1 MNKRSPASV
10 RGLAQNSGSTH
21 TALAD
26 VTPLFPP
33 GENQPQEDEALAM
46 LTQEL
51 DSIDLE
57 KPRKECLACG
67 ANLSESTKYRRLR
80 VCPTCKYH
88 YTISARRRI
97 ASIADEGSF
106 KETSKWIQ
114 SLDPLEFSPR
124 ISYRVRVLQNQTR
137 TGLSEA
143 AVTGT
148 CSIGG
153 TSVVIIVLDSSFLG
167 GSMGVVVGEKVTL
180 ALELAARKKIPCV
193 AMVTSGGARIQEG
206 VLSLMQMAKT
216 TLAARTLRD
225 KGQAFIV
232 SLSNPSTGQ
241 VLGSFASMADIIF
254 AEPGSHIGFAPLGDL
269 RAIEGKRADTE
280 HTAEAYLERG
290 HVDAIIER
298 DRLKHEL
305 ASILDLLSPEFQ
317 LTSSRRVTTENVT
330 IRPREAWEMVNL
342 ARRPDRPRARFYIDN
357 VFANFFEL
365 HGDRVYTDDESVIIG
380 LARLGGQSVVIVA
393 QQKSTDD
400 IDDLT
405 APRMGDITPGGF
417 RKARRGVMLAETFK
431 IPVVTIVDSPGPRLG
446 IDMEQ
451 RGLASAIA
459 RMIDQMGRARIPTL
473 SILIG
478 EGGSEAALAFGL
490 ADRVLMLEN
499 AIYTPITPERGA
511 QSEMSDPGKAP
522 DVARALKL
530 TSVDCVD
537 MEIVDAIVPEPEQGA
552 HGSPE
557 EAARLLKRSLMRELS
572 NLAGKNTKTLVRRRQ
587 KKFRKVGEYGS
598 GFRTALRRETKAW
611 QVGLAAGVR
620 AFRQAGE
627 LDNGPEFVDDDDI
640 LDEIDAQDEDELD
653 AT

>member
-1 MNKRSPASV
+1 MSDN
-10 RGLAQNSGSTH
+10 
-21 TALAD
+21 
-26 VTPLFPP
+26 VTPLFPD
-33 GENQPQEDEALAM
+33 EKPQDDEARAT
-46 LTQEL
+46 LTQEN
-51 DSIDLE
+51 DSLNLE
-57 KPRKECLACG
+57 KLRKVCLYCG
-67 ANLSESTKYRRLR
+67 ADISNSTKYRRLR
-80 VCPTCKYH
+80 VCPTCGWH

-97 ASIADEGSF
+97 AAIADEDSF

-124 ISYRVRVLQNQTR
+124 ISYRVRLLQDQTR

-153 TSVVIIVLDSSFLG
+153 TPVVIIVLDSSFLG

-180 ALELAARKKIPCV
+180 ALELAARKKLPCV

-206 VLSLMQMAKT
+206 ILSLMQMAKT
-216 TLAARTLRD
+216 TLAARALRG

-232 SLSNPSTGQ
+232 CLSNPSTGQ

-269 RAIEGKRADTE
+269 RELEGKRADKE

-290 HVDAIIER
+290 HVDTIIER
-298 DRLKHEL
+298 DHLKHEL
-305 ASILDLLSPEFQ
+305 ASVLDLISPEFR
-317 LTSSRRVTTENVT
+317 LTSSRRAPTERVA
-330 IRPREAWEMVNL
+330 IRPREAWDMVKL
-342 ARRPDRPRARFYIDN
+342 ARRPDRPRARFYIEN

-365 HGDRVYTDDESVIIG
+365 HGDRVYSDDQSVIIG
-380 LARLGGQSVVIVA
+380 LARLGGQSVMIIA
-393 QQKSTDD
+393 QQKSVAHQKDD
-400 IDDLT
+400 PSGL
-405 APRMGDITPGGF
+405 RMGEITPGGF
-417 RKARRGVMLAETFK
+417 RKARRGVILAETFK
-431 IPVVTIVDSPGPRLG
+431 IPVISIVDSPGPRLG

-459 RMIDQMGRARIPTL
+459 RMIDQMGRAKAPTI

-490 ADRVLMLEN
+490 TDRVLMLEN
-499 AIYTPITPERGA
+499 AIYTPIAPERGA
-511 QSEMSDPGKAP
+511 QSEMSDPAKAS

-530 TSVDCVD
+530 TSLDCVEMD
-537 MEIVDAIVPEPEQGA
+537 IVDDIVPEPESGA
-552 HGSPE
+552 HGAPI

-572 NLAGKNTKTLVRRRQ
+572 EITNKNTNTLVRRRQ
-587 KKFRKVGEYGS
+587 KKFRKVGEYGNR
-598 GFRTALRRETKAW
+598 FRSALRRETRAW

-620 AFRQAGE
+620 AFRQSGE
-627 LDNGPEFVDDDDI
+627 TDSAPEFVDDSDEMLDD
-640 LDEIDAQDEDELD
+640 LE
-653 AT
+653 

>member
-1 MNKRSPASV
+1 MPDN
-10 RGLAQNSGSTH
+10 
-21 TALAD
+21 
-26 VTPLFPP
+26 VTPLFPQDDD
-33 GENQPQEDEALAM
+33 QPQDDDAIAK
-46 LTQEL
+46 LTEEL
-51 DSIDLE
+51 DSINLE
-57 KPRKECLACG
+57 QPRKACLSCG
-67 ANLSESTKYRRLR
+67 ADLSASTKYRRLR
-80 VCPTCKYH
+80 VCPTCGYH

-97 ASIADEGSF
+97 AAVADEGSF

-124 ISYRVRVLQNQTR
+124 ISYRVRLLQDQTR

-153 TSVVIIVLDSSFLG
+153 TPVVIIVLDSSFLG

-180 ALELAARKKIPCV
+180 ALELAARKKMPCV

-216 TLAARTLRD
+216 TLAARALRD

-269 RAIEGKRADTE
+269 REIEGKRADTE
-280 HTAEAYLERG
+280 HTAESYLERG
-290 HVDAIIER
+290 HVDAIVER
-298 DRLKHEL
+298 DKLKHEL
-305 ASILDLLSPEFQ
+305 ASVLDLISPEFR
-317 LTSSRRVTTENVT
+317 LTSSRRIAPENVA
-330 IRPREAWEMVNL
+330 IRPREAWEMVKL

-365 HGDRVYTDDESVIIG
+365 HGDRVYSDDPSVIIA
-380 LARLGGQSVVIVA
+380 LARLGGQSVMIVA
-393 QQKSTDD
+393 QQKPSATEDNDSST
-400 IDDLT
+400 
-405 APRMGDITPGGF
+405 PRMGEITPGGF
-417 RKARRGVMLAETFK
+417 RKARRGVILAETFK

-459 RMIDQMGRARIPTL
+459 RMIDQMGRVKTPTL

-499 AIYTPITPERGA
+499 AIYTPIAPERGA
-511 QSEMSDPGKAP
+511 QAEMSDPGKAS

-537 MEIVDAIVPEPEQGA
+537 MEIIDDIVPEPESGA
-552 HGSPE
+552 HGSPDE
-557 EAARLLKRSLMRELS
+557 TARLLKRSLMRELS
-572 NLAGKNTKTLVRRRQ
+572 ELAGKNTKTLVRRRQ

-598 GFRTALRRETKAW
+598 RFRTALRRETKAW

-627 LDNGPEFVDDDDI
+627 SDNGPEFVDDGDEL
-640 LDEIDAQDEDELD
+640 LDEIDGLNDSLD
-653 AT
+653 TDPEPTR

>member
-1 MNKRSPASV
+1 M
-10 RGLAQNSGSTH
+10 
-21 TALAD
+21 AD
-26 VTPLFPP
+26 VTPLFPD
-33 GENQPQEDEALAM
+33 GQPQDDDGLAK
-46 LTQEL
+46 LTKEL
-51 DSIDLE
+51 DSLDLE
-57 KPRKECLACG
+57 KPRTDCLSCG
-67 ANLSESTKYRRLR
+67 ADISESTKYRRLR
-80 VCPTCKYH
+80 VCPTCGYH

-97 ASIADEGSF
+97 AAIADEGSF

-124 ISYRVRVLQNQTR
+124 ISYRVRLLQDQTR
-137 TGLSEA
+137 TGLTEA

-153 TSVVIIVLDSSFLG
+153 TPVVIIVLDSSFLG

-180 ALELAARKKIPCV
+180 ALELAARKKMPCV

-216 TLAARTLRD
+216 TLAARALRD

-269 RAIEGKRADTE
+269 RELDGKRADKE
-280 HTAEAYLERG
+280 HTAETYLERG

-298 DRLKHEL
+298 DHLKHEL
-305 ASILDLLSPEFQ
+305 ASVLDLISPEFR
-317 LTSSRRVTTENVT
+317 LTSSRRSAAEKIA
-330 IRPREAWEMVNL
+330 IRPREAWEMVKL
-342 ARRPDRPRARFYIDN
+342 ARHPDRPRARFYIDN
-357 VFANFFEL
+357 VFSNFFEF
-365 HGDRVYTDDESVIIG
+365 HGDRVYTDDPSVIIG

-393 QQKSTDD
+393 QQKSAVSEGDD
-400 IDDLT
+400 PT
-405 APRMGDITPGGF
+405 VPRMGEITPGGF
-417 RKARRGVMLAETFK
+417 RKARRGVILAETFK
-431 IPVVTIVDSPGPRLG
+431 LPLVTIVDSPGPRLG
-446 IDMEQ
+446 IEMEQ

-459 RMIDQMGRARIPTL
+459 RMIDQMGRVKTPTL

-478 EGGSEAALAFGL
+478 EGGSEAALSFGL

-511 QSEMSDPGKAP
+511 QSELSDPSRAS
-522 DVARALKL
+522 DIARALKL
-530 TSVDCVD
+530 TSVDCMD
-537 MEIVDAIVPEPEQGA
+537 MEIVDDIVPEPESGA
-552 HGSPE
+552 HAAPD
-557 EAARLLKRSLMRELS
+557 EAARLLKRSVMRELS
-572 NLAGKNTKTLVRRRQ
+572 EITSKNTKTLVRRRQ

-598 GFRTALRRETKAW
+598 RFRTALRRETKAW

-620 AFRQAGE
+620 AFRQSGE
-627 LDNGPEFVDDDDI
+627 SNNAPEFVDDGDELLDDI
-640 LDEIDAQDEDELD
+640 DIQDDTELD

>member
-1 MNKRSPASV
+1 
-10 RGLAQNSGSTH
+10 
-21 TALAD
+21 LAD
-26 VTPLFPP
+26 VTPLFPDD
-33 GENQPQEDEALAM
+33 QPQNGKLNGDQIRDEQDELVEELAP
-46 LTQEL
+46 L
-51 DSIDLE
+51 DLE
-57 KPRKECLACG
+57 KPRQNCLSCG
-67 ANLSESTKYRRLR
+67 ADISSSSKYRRLR
-80 VCPTCKYH
+80 VCPICGYH

-97 ASIADEGSF
+97 AAISDEGSF

-124 ISYRVRVLQNQTR
+124 ISYRVRLLQDQTR
-137 TGLSEA
+137 TGLTEA

-153 TSVVIIVLDSSFLG
+153 TPVVIIVLDSSFLG

-180 ALELAARKKIPCV
+180 ALELAARKKVPCV

-216 TLAARTLRD
+216 TLAARALKD

-232 SLSNPSTGQ
+232 ALSNPSTGQ

-269 RAIEGKRADTE
+269 REIDGKRADSE
-280 HTAEAYLERG
+280 HTAESYLERG
-290 HVDAIIER
+290 HVDAIVER
-298 DRLKHEL
+298 DSLKHEL
-305 ASILDLLSPEFQ
+305 ASLLDLISPEFR
-317 LTSSRRVTTENVT
+317 LTSSRKIKPESIT
-330 IRPREAWEMVNL
+330 IRPREAWEMVKL

-365 HGDRVYTDDESVIIG
+365 HGDRVFTDDPSIIMG
-380 LARLGGQSVVIVA
+380 IARLGGQSVMIVA
-393 QQKSTDD
+393 QQKNVHGLAADSPDATH
-400 IDDLT
+400 
-405 APRMGDITPGGF
+405 GEITPGGF
-417 RKARRGVMLAETFK
+417 RKARRGVILAETFK
-431 IPVVTIVDSPGPRLG
+431 IPVVTIVDSPGPKLG

-451 RGLASAIA
+451 LGLASAIS
-459 RMIDQMGRARIPTL
+459 RMIDQMGRVKTPTL

-499 AIYTPITPERGA
+499 AIYTPIAPERGA
-511 QSEMSDPGKAP
+511 QAEMSDPSKAS
-522 DVARALKL
+522 DIARALKL
-530 TSVDCVD
+530 TSVDCVE
-537 MEIVDAIVPEPEQGA
+537 MEIVDDIVPEPERGA

-572 NLAGKNTKTLVRRRQ
+572 NLAGSNTKTLVRRRQ

-598 GFRTALRRETKAW
+598 RFRTALRRETKAW
-611 QVGLAAGVR
+611 QVGLAAGVK
-620 AFRQAGE
+620 AFRHAGVS
-627 LDNGPEFVDDDDI
+627 DSGPQFVDDEDVLDDI
-640 LDEIDAQDEDELD
+640 DAELDAELD

>member
-1 MNKRSPASV
+1 M
-10 RGLAQNSGSTH
+10 
-21 TALAD
+21 AD
-26 VTPLFPP
+26 VTPLFP
-33 GENQPQEDEALAM
+33 ENEPPEDQPSAGQVEEVASL
-46 LTQEL
+46 
-51 DSIDLE
+51 DLE
-57 KPRKECLACG
+57 KPVQNCLSCDADV
-67 ANLSESTKYRRLR
+67 SDSTKFRRLR
-80 VCPTCKYH
+80 VCPICGYH

-97 ASIADEGSF
+97 AAIADEGSF

-124 ISYRVRVLQNQTR
+124 ISYRVRLLQDQTR

-148 CSIGG
+148 CMIGR
-153 TSVVIIVLDSSFLG
+153 TPVVIIVLDSSFLG

-180 ALELAARKKIPCV
+180 ALELAARKKVPCV

-216 TLAARTLRD
+216 TLAARALKD

-269 RAIEGKRADTE
+269 RKLEGKRADTE
-280 HTAEAYLERG
+280 HTAETYLERG
-290 HVDAIIER
+290 HVDAIVER

-305 ASILDLLSPEFQ
+305 ASVLDLISPEFR
-317 LTSSRRVTTENVT
+317 LTSSRSINSENVA
-330 IRPREAWEMVNL
+330 IRPREAWEMVKL
-342 ARRPDRPRARFYIDN
+342 ARRPDRPRARFYIEN

-365 HGDRVYTDDESVIIG
+365 HGDRVYTDDPSVIIG
-380 LARLGGQSVVIVA
+380 LARLGGQSVMIVA
-393 QQKSTDD
+393 QQKSASG
-400 IDDLT
+400 IVVGPNGIR
-405 APRMGDITPGGF
+405 AGEITPGGF
-417 RKARRGVMLAETFK
+417 RKARRGVILAETFK
-431 IPVVTIVDSPGPRLG
+431 LPLVTIVDSPGPRLG
-446 IDMEQ
+446 IDMER
-451 RGLASAIA
+451 RGLASAIS
-459 RMIDQMGRARIPTL
+459 RMIDQMGRVKIPTL

-499 AIYTPITPERGA
+499 AIYTPIAPELGA
-511 QSEMSDPGKAP
+511 QSEMSDRGKASEI
-522 DVARALKL
+522 ARALKL
-530 TSVDCVD
+530 TSVDCIE
-537 MEIVDAIVPEPEQGA
+537 MEIVDDIIPEPEQGA

-557 EAARLLKRSLMRELS
+557 EAARLLKRALMRELS
-572 NLAGKNTKTLVRRRQ
+572 NLAGQNTKTLVRRRQ
-587 KKFRKVGEYGS
+587 KKFRKVGEYGNR
-598 GFRTALRRETKAW
+598 FRTALRRETKAW

-620 AFRQAGE
+620 AFRQAG
-627 LDNGPEFVDDDDI
+627 DADSGPQFVDDDEI
-640 LDEIDAQDEDELD
+640 LDDLDESDEPVDSELD

>member
-1 MNKRSPASV
+1 
-10 RGLAQNSGSTH
+10 
-21 TALAD
+21 LAD
-26 VTPLFPP
+26 VTPLFP
-33 GENQPQEDEALAM
+33 EDELSEDQLNAEQSKEDASL
-46 LTQEL
+46 
-51 DSIDLE
+51 DLE
-57 KPRKECLACG
+57 APRQNCLSCG
-67 ANLSESTKYRRLR
+67 ADLSESTKYRRLR
-80 VCPTCKYH
+80 VCPTCGYH

-97 ASIADEGSF
+97 AAVADEGSF

-124 ISYRVRVLQNQTR
+124 ISYRVRLLQDQTR

-153 TSVVIIVLDSSFLG
+153 TPVVIIVLDSSFLG

-180 ALELAARKKIPCV
+180 ALELAARKKMPCV

-216 TLAARTLRD
+216 TLAARALRD

-269 RAIEGKRADTE
+269 RAIDGKRVDTE

-298 DRLKHEL
+298 DLLKHEL
-305 ASILDLLSPEFQ
+305 ASVLDLISPEFR
-317 LTSSRRVTTENVT
+317 LTSSRKVAPENIA
-330 IRPREAWEMVNL
+330 IRPREAWEMVKL

-365 HGDRVYTDDESVIIG
+365 HGDRVYTDDSSVIIG
-380 LARLGGQSVVIVA
+380 LARLGGQSVMVVA
-393 QQKSTDD
+393 QQKGVDEDTDETSD
-400 IDDLT
+400 I
-405 APRMGDITPGGF
+405 RNGEITPGGF
-417 RKARRGVMLAETFK
+417 RKARRGVILAETFK
-431 IPVVTIVDSPGPRLG
+431 LPVVTIVDSPGPRLG

-459 RMIDQMGRARIPTL
+459 RMIDQMGRVKTPTL

-478 EGGSEAALAFGL
+478 EGGSEAALSFGL
-490 ADRVLMLEN
+490 TDRVLMLEN
-499 AIYTPITPERGA
+499 AIYTPIAPERGA
-511 QSEMSDPGKAP
+511 QAEMSDPGKAS
-522 DVARALKL
+522 DIARALKL
-530 TSVDCVD
+530 TSVDCID
-537 MEIVDAIVPEPEQGA
+537 MDIVDEIVPEPELGA
-552 HGSPE
+552 HGSPD
-557 EAARLLKRSLMRELS
+557 EAARLLKRALMRELS
-572 NLAGKNTKTLVRRRQ
+572 DLVGSNTKTLVRRRQ

-598 GFRTALRRETKAW
+598 RFRTALRRETKAW
-611 QVGLAAGVR
+611 QVGLAAGVK
-620 AFRQAGE
+620 AFRQAGVS
-627 LDNGPEFVDDDDI
+627 DNSPEFVDDDEELIDDI
-640 LDEIDAQDEDELD
+640 DGIDGIDEIDLPEDTDTELNV
-653 AT
+653 T

>member
-1 MNKRSPASV
+1 MPDN
-10 RGLAQNSGSTH
+10 
-21 TALAD
+21 
-26 VTPLFPP
+26 VTPLFPQDD
-33 GENQPQEDEALAM
+33 EQPQDDDALAK
-46 LTQEL
+46 LTEEL
-51 DSIDLE
+51 DSINLE
-57 KPRKECLACG
+57 QPRKLCLSCG
-67 ANLSESTKYRRLR
+67 ADLSSSTKYRRLR
-80 VCPTCKYH
+80 VCPTCGYH

-97 ASIADEGSF
+97 AAVADEGSF

-124 ISYRVRVLQNQTR
+124 ISYRVRLLQDQTR

-153 TSVVIIVLDSSFLG
+153 TPVVIIVLDSSFLG

-180 ALELAARKKIPCV
+180 ALELAARKKMPCV

-216 TLAARTLRD
+216 TLAAKALRD

-269 RAIEGKRADTE
+269 REIEGKRADTE
-280 HTAEAYLERG
+280 HTAESYLERG

-298 DRLKHEL
+298 DKLKHEL
-305 ASILDLLSPEFQ
+305 ASVLDLISPEFR
-317 LTSSRRVTTENVT
+317 LTSSRRIAPENVA
-330 IRPREAWEMVNL
+330 IRPREAWEMVKL

-365 HGDRVYTDDESVIIG
+365 HGDRVYSDDQSVIIG
-380 LARLGGQSVVIVA
+380 LARLGGQSVMIVA
-393 QQKSTDD
+393 QQKSNASPSDD
-400 IDDLT
+400 SSG
-405 APRMGDITPGGF
+405 PRMGEITPGGF
-417 RKARRGVMLAETFK
+417 RKARRGVILAETFK

-459 RMIDQMGRARIPTL
+459 RMIDQMGRVKTPTL

-499 AIYTPITPERGA
+499 AIYTPIAPEQGA
-511 QSEMSDPGKAP
+511 QAEMSDPGKAS
-522 DVARALKL
+522 DIARALKL

-537 MEIVDAIVPEPEQGA
+537 MEIVDDIVPEPESGA
-552 HGSPE
+552 HGSPDE
-557 EAARLLKRSLMRELS
+557 TARLLKRSLMRELS
-572 NLAGKNTKTLVRRRQ
+572 ELAGKNTKTLVRRRQ

-598 GFRTALRRETKAW
+598 RFRTALRRETKAW

-627 LDNGPEFVDDDDI
+627 NDSGPEFVDDG
-640 LDEIDAQDEDELD
+640 DELIDELD
-653 AT
+653 DLNPHGDS

>member
-1 MNKRSPASV
+1 M
-10 RGLAQNSGSTH
+10 
-21 TALAD
+21 AD
-26 VTPLFPP
+26 VTPLFPDD
-33 GENQPQEDEALAM
+33 QPKNGQVNGDHARSDQDELIEELAP
-46 LTQEL
+46 
-51 DSIDLE
+51 IDLE
-57 KPRKECLACG
+57 KPRQNCLSCG
-67 ANLSESTKYRRLR
+67 ADISKSTKYRRLR
-80 VCPTCKYH
+80 ICPVCGYH

-97 ASIADEGSF
+97 AAIADEGSF

-124 ISYRVRVLQNQTR
+124 ISYRVRLLQDQTR
-137 TGLSEA
+137 TGLTEA

-153 TSVVIIVLDSSFLG
+153 TPVVIIVLDSSFLG

-180 ALELAARKKIPCV
+180 ALELAARKKVPCV

-216 TLAARTLRD
+216 TLAARALRD

-232 SLSNPSTGQ
+232 ALSNPSTGQ

-269 RAIEGKRADTE
+269 REIDGKRADSE

-290 HVDAIIER
+290 HIDAIIER
-298 DRLKHEL
+298 DSLKHEL
-305 ASILDLLSPEFQ
+305 ASVLDLISPEFR
-317 LTSSRRVTTENVT
+317 LTSSRKIKPDNVA
-330 IRPREAWEMVNL
+330 IRPREAWEMVKL
-342 ARRPDRPRARFYIDN
+342 ARRPDRPRARYYIEN
-357 VFANFFEL
+357 VFSNFFEL
-365 HGDRVYTDDESVIIG
+365 HGDRVYTDDPSIIIG
-380 LARLGGQSVVIVA
+380 IARLGGQSVMIVA
-393 QQKSTDD
+393 QQKTVHGVDADSNSAG
-400 IDDLT
+400 LSH
-405 APRMGDITPGGF
+405 GEITPGGF
-417 RKARRGVMLAETFK
+417 RKARRGVILAETFK

-451 RGLASAIA
+451 RGLAGAIS
-459 RMIDQMGRARIPTL
+459 RMIDQMGRVKTPTL

-499 AIYTPITPERGA
+499 AIYTPIAPERGA
-511 QSEMSDPGKAP
+511 QAEMSDPGKAS

-530 TSVDCVD
+530 TSVDCVE
-537 MEIVDAIVPEPEQGA
+537 MEIVDEIVPEPEMGA
-552 HGSPE
+552 HSSPE

-572 NLAGKNTKTLVRRRQ
+572 SLTGANTKTLVRRRQ

-598 GFRTALRRETKAW
+598 RFRTALRRETKAW
-611 QVGLAAGVR
+611 QVGLAAGVK

-627 LDNGPEFVDDDDI
+627 SDSGPQFVDDEDVLDDI
-640 LDEIDAQDEDELD
+640 DAELD

>member
-1 MNKRSPASV
+1 M
-10 RGLAQNSGSTH
+10 
-21 TALAD
+21 AD
-26 VTPLFPP
+26 VTPLFPDD
-33 GENQPQEDEALAM
+33 EQPQSDEALEK
-46 LTQEL
+46 LTEEL
-51 DSIDLE
+51 ASLDLE
-57 KPRKECLACG
+57 RPRKECLSCG
-67 ANLSESTKYRRLR
+67 ANMSESTKYRRLR
-80 VCPTCKYH
+80 VCPVCGYH

-97 ASIADEGSF
+97 AAIADEGSF

-124 ISYRVRVLQNQTR
+124 ISYRVRLLQDQTR

-153 TSVVIIVLDSSFLG
+153 TPVVVVVLDSSFLG

-180 ALELAARKKIPCV
+180 ALELAARKKMPCV

-216 TLAARTLRD
+216 TLAARALRD

-232 SLSNPSTGQ
+232 ALSNPSTGQ

-269 RAIEGKRADTE
+269 REIEGKRADTE
-280 HTAEAYLERG
+280 HTAESYLERG
-290 HVDAIIER
+290 HVDAIVER
-298 DRLKHEL
+298 DKLKHEL
-305 ASILDLLSPEFQ
+305 ASVLDLISPEFR
-317 LTSSRRVTTENVT
+317 LTSSRKIGPENIA
-330 IRPREAWEMVNL
+330 IRPREAWEMVKL

-365 HGDRVYTDDESVIIG
+365 HGDRVYTDDQSVIIG
-380 LARLGGQSVVIVA
+380 LARLGGQSVVVVA
-393 QQKSTDD
+393 QQKSSD
-400 IDDLT
+400 IDYDDSSG
-405 APRMGDITPGGF
+405 RMGEITPGGF
-417 RKARRGVMLAETFK
+417 RKARRGVILAETFK

-459 RMIDQMGRARIPTL
+459 RMIDQMGRAKVPTL
-473 SILIG
+473 SVLIG

-499 AIYTPITPERGA
+499 AIYTPIAPERGA
-511 QSEMSDPGKAP
+511 QAEMSDPGKAS

-530 TSVDCVD
+530 TSIDCVE
-537 MEIVDAIVPEPEQGA
+537 MEIVDDIVPEPELGA
-552 HGSPE
+552 HGSPD

-572 NLAGKNTKTLVRRRQ
+572 DLVGKNTKTLVRRRQ
-587 KKFRKVGEYGS
+587 KKYRKVGEYGNR
-598 GFRTALRRETKAW
+598 FRSALRRETKAW

-620 AFRQAGE
+620 AFRQAG
-627 LDNGPEFVDDDDI
+627 DSDSSPEFVDDDD
-640 LDEIDAQDEDELD
+640 LLDELD
-653 AT
+653 VQEDTELGTT

>member
-1 MNKRSPASV
+1 M
-10 RGLAQNSGSTH
+10 
-21 TALAD
+21 AD
-26 VTPLFPP
+26 ITPLFPD
-33 GENQPQEDEALAM
+33 EQSQKDEALAK
-46 LTQEL
+46 LTDEH
-51 DSIDLE
+51 DSLDLE
-57 KPRKECLACG
+57 SPRKACLSCG
-67 ANLSESTKYRRLR
+67 ADLSNSTKYRRLR
-80 VCPTCKYH
+80 VCPTCGYH

-97 ASIADEGSF
+97 AAIADEGSF

-124 ISYRVRVLQNQTR
+124 ISYRVRLLQDQSS

-153 TSVVIIVLDSSFLG
+153 TPVVVIVLDSSFLG

-180 ALELAARKKIPCV
+180 ALELAARRKMPCV

-216 TLAARTLRD
+216 TLAARALKD

-232 SLSNPSTGQ
+232 ALSNPSTGQ

-254 AEPGSHIGFAPLGDL
+254 AEPGSHIGFSPLGDL
-269 RAIEGKRADTE
+269 REIDGKRVDTE

-298 DRLKHEL
+298 DHLKHEL
-305 ASILDLLSPEFQ
+305 ASVLDIISPEFR
-317 LTSSRRVTTENVT
+317 LTSSRRLALEVVTSQ
-330 IRPREAWEMVNL
+330 PREAWEMVKL

-365 HGDRVYTDDESVIIG
+365 HGDRVFTDDESVIIG
-380 LARLGGQSVVIVA
+380 LARLGGQSVMIVA
-393 QQKSTDD
+393 QQKSTLPLDSD
-400 IDDLT
+400 VDPS
-405 APRMGDITPGGF
+405 APRMGEITPGGF
-417 RKARRGVMLAETFK
+417 RKARRGVILAETFK
-431 IPVVTIVDSPGPRLG
+431 IPVITIVDSPGPRLG

-451 RGLASAIA
+451 RGLAGAVA
-459 RMIDQMGRARIPTL
+459 RMIDQMGRVKTPTL

-499 AIYTPITPERGA
+499 AIYTPIAPERGA
-511 QSEMSDPGKAP
+511 QSEMSDPSKAS
-522 DVARALKL
+522 DIARALKL
-530 TSVDCVD
+530 TSVDCVE
-537 MEIVDAIVPEPEQGA
+537 MEFVDGIVPEPESGA
-552 HGSPE
+552 HSSPR

-572 NLAGKNTKTLVRRRQ
+572 DLTVKNTNTLVRRRQ
-587 KKFRKVGEYGS
+587 KKYRKVGEYGS
-598 GFRTALRRETKAW
+598 RFRTALRRETKAW

-620 AFRQAGE
+620 AFRQAGDS
-627 LDNGPEFVDDDDI
+627 DNGPEFVDDDVEMLYDI
-640 LDEIDAQDEDELD
+640 DVKGDEELD
-653 AT
+653 VT

>member
-1 MNKRSPASV
+1 M
-10 RGLAQNSGSTH
+10 
-21 TALAD
+21 AD
-26 VTPLFPP
+26 VTPLFP
-33 GENQPQEDEALAM
+33 ENDDQPQNGKLNGDQISSDQADQLEELAP
-46 LTQEL
+46 
-51 DSIDLE
+51 IDLE
-57 KPRKECLACG
+57 APRKDCLSCG
-67 ANLSESTKYRRLR
+67 ADLSKSTKYRRLR
-80 VCPTCKYH
+80 VCPTCGYH

-97 ASIADEGSF
+97 AAIADEGSF

-124 ISYRVRVLQNQTR
+124 ISYRVRLLQDQTR

-148 CSIGG
+148 CLIGG
-153 TSVVIIVLDSSFLG
+153 TPVVIIVMDSSFLG

-180 ALELAARKKIPCV
+180 ALELAARKKMPCV

-216 TLAARTLRD
+216 TLAARALRD

-254 AEPGSHIGFAPLGDL
+254 AEPGSHIGFAPLADL
-269 RAIEGKRADTE
+269 REIDGKRADTE
-280 HTAEAYLERG
+280 HKAEAYLERG

-298 DRLKHEL
+298 DHLKHEL
-305 ASILDLLSPEFQ
+305 ASVLDLISPEFQ
-317 LTSSRRVTTENVT
+317 LTSSRKITPDNLA
-330 IRPREAWEMVNL
+330 IRPREAWEMVKL

-365 HGDRVYTDDESVIIG
+365 HGDRVYTDDKSVIIG
-380 LARLGGQSVVIVA
+380 LARLGGQSVMIVA
-393 QQKSTDD
+393 QQKSAVGDADD
-400 IDDLT
+400 DGNI
-405 APRMGDITPGGF
+405 RNGDITPGGF
-417 RKARRGVMLAETFK
+417 RKARRGVILAETFK
-431 IPVVTIVDSPGPRLG
+431 LPVVTIVDSPGPRLG

-459 RMIDQMGRARIPTL
+459 RMIDQMGRAKIPTL

-499 AIYTPITPERGA
+499 AIYTPIAPERGA
-511 QSEMSDPGKAP
+511 QSEMSDPGKAS
-522 DVARALKL
+522 DIARALKL

-537 MEIVDAIVPEPEQGA
+537 MEIVDDIVPEPEMGA
-552 HGSPE
+552 HGSPD
-557 EAARLLKRSLMRELS
+557 EAARLLKRALMRELS
-572 NLAGKNTKTLVRRRQ
+572 NLVGRNTKTLVRRRQ
-587 KKFRKVGEYGS
+587 KKFRKVGEYGNR
-598 GFRTALRRETKAW
+598 FRTALRRETKAW

-620 AFRQAGE
+620 AFRQSGE
-627 LDNGPEFVDDDDI
+627 SDSSPQFVDDDEL
-640 LDEIDAQDEDELD
+640 LDGDELLVGEINEFD
-653 AT
+653 GIDDVDEPVDSAT

>member
-1 MNKRSPASV
+1 MPDN
-10 RGLAQNSGSTH
+10 
-21 TALAD
+21 
-26 VTPLFPP
+26 VTPLFPD
-33 GENQPQEDEALAM
+33 EQPQDDPLAK
-46 LTQEL
+46 LTEEL
-51 DSIDLE
+51 DSLDLE
-57 KPRKECLACG
+57 QPRKICLDCG
-67 ANLSESTKYRRLR
+67 ANISDSTKYRRLR
-80 VCPTCKYH
+80 VCPTCGYH

-97 ASIADEGSF
+97 AAIADEGSF

-124 ISYRVRVLQNQTR
+124 ISYRVRLLQDQTR

-153 TSVVIIVLDSSFLG
+153 TPVVIIVLDSSFLG

-180 ALELAARKKIPCV
+180 ALELAARRKMPCV

-216 TLAARTLRD
+216 TLAARALRD

-269 RAIEGKRADTE
+269 KEIDGKRVAAE
-280 HTAEAYLERG
+280 HTAESYLERG

-298 DRLKHEL
+298 DHLKHEL
-305 ASILDLLSPEFQ
+305 ASVLDLISPEFQ
-317 LTSSRRVTTENVT
+317 LTSSRRMTVEKVAVS
-330 IRPREAWEMVNL
+330 PREAWEMVKL
-342 ARRPDRPRARFYIDN
+342 ARRPDRPRARFYIEN
-357 VFANFFEL
+357 VFANFFEF
-365 HGDRVYTDDESVIIG
+365 HGDRVYTDDPSVIIG
-380 LARLGGQSVVIVA
+380 LARLGGQSVMIIA
-393 QQKSTDD
+393 QQKSTSSDND
-400 IDDLT
+400 
-405 APRMGDITPGGF
+405 PESKVRMGEITPGGF
-417 RKARRGVMLAETFK
+417 RKARRGVILAETFK

-451 RGLASAIA
+451 RGLASAIS
-459 RMIDQMGRARIPTL
+459 RMIDQMGRVKTPTL

-499 AIYTPITPERGA
+499 AIYTPIEPERGA
-511 QSEMSDPGKAP
+511 QAEMSDPSKAS
-522 DVARALKL
+522 DIARALKL
-530 TSVDCVD
+530 TSVDCVE
-537 MEIVDAIVPEPEQGA
+537 MEIVDEIVPEPESGA
-552 HGSPE
+552 HGSPD

-572 NLAGKNTKTLVRRRQ
+572 ELAGKNTKTLVRRRQ

-598 GFRTALRRETKAW
+598 RFRTALRRETKAW

-620 AFRQAGE
+620 AFRQSGE
-627 LDNGPEFVDDDDI
+627 TDSAPEFVDDEDLV
-640 LDEIDAQDEDELD
+640 LDEMDAQDDVEFDV
-653 AT
+653 T

>member
-1 MNKRSPASV
+1 V
-10 RGLAQNSGSTH
+10 
-21 TALAD
+21 AD
-26 VTPLFPP
+26 VTPLFPDD
-33 GENQPQEDEALAM
+33 QPVNGRSKHDQSADDESPKELAP
-46 LTQEL
+46 
-51 DSIDLE
+51 IDLDQ
-57 KPRKECLACG
+57 PRQICLSCG
-67 ANLSESTKYRRLR
+67 ANLSDSSKYRRLR
-80 VCPTCKYH
+80 VCPTCRYH

-97 ASIADEGSF
+97 VAIADEGSF

-124 ISYRVRVLQNQTR
+124 ISYRVRLLQDQAR

-153 TSVVIIVLDSSFLG
+153 TPVVIIVLDSSFLG

-180 ALELAARKKIPCV
+180 ALELAARKKVPCV

-225 KGQAFIV
+225 KGQTFIV

-254 AEPGSHIGFAPLGDL
+254 AEPGSHIGFAPLADL
-269 RAIEGKRADTE
+269 REIEGKRVDTE

-298 DRLKHEL
+298 DHLKHEL
-305 ASILDLLSPEFQ
+305 ASVLDLISPEFR
-317 LTSSRRVTTENVT
+317 LTSSRKINTDSMV
-330 IRPREAWEMVNL
+330 IRPREAWEMVKL

-365 HGDRVYTDDESVIIG
+365 HGDRVYTDDPSVIIG
-380 LARLGGQSVVIVA
+380 LARLGGQSVMILA
-393 QQKSTDD
+393 QQKSHPPENDSSSNGVQT
-400 IDDLT
+400 
-405 APRMGDITPGGF
+405 GEITPGGF

-431 IPVVTIVDSPGPRLG
+431 IPIVSIVDSPGPRLG

-459 RMIDQMGRARIPTL
+459 RMIDQMGRAKIPTL

-490 ADRVLMLEN
+490 TDRVLMLEN
-499 AIYTPITPERGA
+499 AIYTPIAPERGA
-511 QSEMSDPGKAP
+511 QSEMSDPGKAS
-522 DVARALKL
+522 DIARALKL
-530 TSVDCVD
+530 TSMDCVD
-537 MEIVDAIVPEPEQGA
+537 MEIVDDIVPEPEQGA
-552 HGSPE
+552 HGSPD
-557 EAARLLKRSLMRELS
+557 EAARLLKRALMRELS
-572 NLAGKNTKTLVRRRQ
+572 NLAGSNTKTLVRRRQ

-598 GFRTALRRETKAW
+598 RFRAALRRETKAW
-611 QVGLAAGVR
+611 QVGLAAGVK
-620 AFRQAGE
+620 AFRKAGE
-627 LDNGPEFVDDDDI
+627 ADSGPEFVDDFDDG
-640 LDEIDAQDEDELD
+640 IDSPSS
-653 AT
+653 

>member
-1 MNKRSPASV
+1 M
-10 RGLAQNSGSTH
+10 
-21 TALAD
+21 AD
-26 VTPLFPP
+26 VTPLFPD
-33 GENQPQEDEALAM
+33 EQPQDKALAK

-51 DSIDLE
+51 DSLDLE
-57 KPRKECLACG
+57 SPRKACLSCG

-80 VCPTCKYH
+80 VCPTCGYH

-97 ASIADEGSF
+97 AAITDEGSF
-106 KETSKWIQ
+106 KETSRWIQ

-124 ISYRVRVLQNQTR
+124 ISYRVRLLQDQTR

-153 TSVVIIVLDSSFLG
+153 TPVVVIVLDSSFLG

-180 ALELAARKKIPCV
+180 ALELAARKKMPCV

-216 TLAARTLRD
+216 TLAARALRD

-269 RAIEGKRADTE
+269 REIDGKQVDAE
-280 HTAEAYLERG
+280 HTAESYLERG
-290 HVDAIIER
+290 HVDSIVER

-305 ASILDLLSPEFQ
+305 ASVLDLISPEFR
-317 LTSSRRVTTENVT
+317 LTSSRRFVTDPST
-330 IRPREAWEMVNL
+330 IRPREAWEMVKL
-342 ARRPDRPRARFYIDN
+342 ARRPDRPRARFYIDS
-357 VFANFFEL
+357 VFANFFEF
-365 HGDRVYTDDESVIIG
+365 HGDRVYTDDPSVIIG
-380 LARLGGQSVVIVA
+380 LARLGGQSVMIVA
-393 QQKSTDD
+393 QQKSTAENSDD
-400 IDDLT
+400 PT
-405 APRMGDITPGGF
+405 TGRMGEITPGGF
-417 RKARRGVMLAETFK
+417 RKARRGVILAETFK

-446 IDMEQ
+446 IDMEH

-459 RMIDQMGRARIPTL
+459 RMIDQMGRVKIPTL

-499 AIYTPITPERGA
+499 AIYTPIAPERGA
-511 QSEMSDPGKAP
+511 QAEMSDPSRAS

-530 TSVDCVD
+530 TSIDCIE
-537 MEIVDAIVPEPEQGA
+537 MEIVDEIVPEPESGA

-557 EAARLLKRSLMRELS
+557 EAARLLKRSLMRVLS
-572 NLAGKNTKTLVRRRQ
+572 DLTGQNTKTLVRRRQ

-598 GFRTALRRETKAW
+598 RFRTALRRETKAW

-627 LDNGPEFVDDDDI
+627 IDNSPEFVDDDDI
-640 LDEIDAQDEDELD
+640 LDEIDTGDDVGLN
-653 AT
+653 TT

>member
-1 MNKRSPASV
+1 LPEN
-10 RGLAQNSGSTH
+10 
-21 TALAD
+21 
-26 VTPLFPP
+26 VTPLFPQDDD
-33 GENQPQEDEALAM
+33 QPQDDDALAK
-46 LTQEL
+46 LTEEL
-51 DSIDLE
+51 DSLNLE
-57 KPRKECLACG
+57 QPRKACLSCG
-67 ANLSESTKYRRLR
+67 ADLSSSTKYRRLR
-80 VCPTCKYH
+80 VCPTCGYH

-97 ASIADEGSF
+97 AAIADEGSF

-124 ISYRVRVLQNQTR
+124 ISYRVRLLQDQTR

-153 TSVVIIVLDSSFLG
+153 TPVVVIVLDSSFLG

-180 ALELAARKKIPCV
+180 ALELAARKKMPCV

-216 TLAARTLRD
+216 TLAARGLRD

-269 RAIEGKRADTE
+269 REIEGKRADTE

-298 DRLKHEL
+298 DSLKHEL
-305 ASILDLLSPEFQ
+305 ASVLDLISPEFR
-317 LTSSRRVTTENVT
+317 LTSSRRIATDNVA
-330 IRPREAWEMVNL
+330 IRPREAWEMVKL

-365 HGDRVYTDDESVIIG
+365 HGDRVYTDDPSVIVG
-380 LARLGGQSVVIVA
+380 LARLGGQSVMIIA
-393 QQKSTDD
+393 QQKSTTTDED
-400 IDDLT
+400 SPG
-405 APRMGDITPGGF
+405 PRMGEITPGGF
-417 RKARRGVMLAETFK
+417 RKARRGVILAETFK

-451 RGLASAIA
+451 RGLASAIS
-459 RMIDQMGRARIPTL
+459 RMIDQMGRVKTPTL

-499 AIYTPITPERGA
+499 AIYTPIEPERGA
-511 QSEMSDPGKAP
+511 QAEMSDPGKAS
-522 DVARALKL
+522 DIARALKL
-530 TSVDCVD
+530 TSVDCVE
-537 MEIVDAIVPEPEQGA
+537 MEIVDDIVPEPESGA
-552 HGSPE
+552 HGSPDE
-557 EAARLLKRSLMRELS
+557 TARLLKRSLMRELS
-572 NLAGKNTKTLVRRRQ
+572 ELAGKNTKTLVRRRQ

-598 GFRTALRRETKAW
+598 RFRTALRRETKAW
-611 QVGLAAGVR
+611 QVGLAAGVK
-620 AFRQAGE
+620 AFRKSGE
-627 LDNGPEFVDDDDI
+627 SDSGPEFVDDGDEL
-640 LDEIDAQDEDELD
+640 LDELDELD
-653 AT
+653 AEDNGELETP

>member
-1 MNKRSPASV
+1 MPDN
-10 RGLAQNSGSTH
+10 
-21 TALAD
+21 
-26 VTPLFPP
+26 VTPLFPQDDD
-33 GENQPQEDEALAM
+33 QPQDDDAIAK
-46 LTQEL
+46 LTEEL
-51 DSIDLE
+51 DSINLE
-57 KPRKECLACG
+57 QPRKACLSCG
-67 ANLSESTKYRRLR
+67 ADLSASTKYRRLR
-80 VCPTCKYH
+80 VCPTCGYH

-97 ASIADEGSF
+97 AAVADEGSF

-124 ISYRVRVLQNQTR
+124 ISYRVRLLQDQTR

-153 TSVVIIVLDSSFLG
+153 TPVVIIVLDSSFLG

-180 ALELAARKKIPCV
+180 ALELAARKKMPCV

-216 TLAARTLRD
+216 TLAARALRD

-269 RAIEGKRADTE
+269 REIEGKRADTE
-280 HTAEAYLERG
+280 HTAESYLERG
-290 HVDAIIER
+290 HVDAIVER
-298 DRLKHEL
+298 DKLKHEL
-305 ASILDLLSPEFQ
+305 ASVLDLISPEFR
-317 LTSSRRVTTENVT
+317 LTSSRRIAPENVA
-330 IRPREAWEMVNL
+330 IRPREAWEMVKL

-365 HGDRVYTDDESVIIG
+365 HGDRVYSDDPSVIIG
-380 LARLGGQSVVIVA
+380 LARLGGQSVMIVA
-393 QQKSTDD
+393 QQKPSATEDNDSST
-400 IDDLT
+400 
-405 APRMGDITPGGF
+405 PRMGEITPGGF
-417 RKARRGVMLAETFK
+417 RKARRGVILAETFK

-459 RMIDQMGRARIPTL
+459 RMIDQMGRVKTPTL

-499 AIYTPITPERGA
+499 AIYTPIAPERGA
-511 QSEMSDPGKAP
+511 QAEMSDPGKAS

-537 MEIVDAIVPEPEQGA
+537 MEIIDDIVPEPESGA
-552 HGSPE
+552 HGSPDE
-557 EAARLLKRSLMRELS
+557 TARLLKRSLMRELS
-572 NLAGKNTKTLVRRRQ
+572 ELAGKNTKTLVRRRQ

-598 GFRTALRRETKAW
+598 RFRTALRRETKAW

-627 LDNGPEFVDDDDI
+627 SDNGPEFVDDGDEL
-640 LDEIDAQDEDELD
+640 LDEIDGLNDSLD
-653 AT
+653 TDPEPTR